1 MTMAKKNQLVKM
13 TYYTHEGIRAEM
25 AGGSIAFAA
34 EFLFIA
40 MPPSERQKFL
50 NDMADRLKITS

>member
-1 MTMAKKNQLVKM
+1 MAKKNQLVKM

-25 AGGSIAFAA
+25 SGGSIAFAA

-40 MPPSERQKFL
+40 MPPTDRQKFL
-50 NDMADRLKITS
+50 DSMAEHLKKIG